1 MLSTTPPP
9 CWPPPPQAKST
20 EVWDSPALS
29 RLAAGPVLGA
39 AALLADGFSSSSVE
53 ERGKVRQPPAGF
65 LSFPPFVRTRLPQPT
80 AEALKVSHIPDIP
93 RAKKKSRPASSA
105 FPPSPAAFLST
116 CLAARRQVGP
126 ALHALSVPQLVAHVV
141 AEVVVAG
148 AAHFVAL
155 GAVVVLVTAH
165 PDGVL
170 QPGAGA
176 LGRHRLLLLAGVDQ
190 PLVDAASDQQL
201 FIWTERKA
209 PIKKDHLSISS
220 KLTKEAE
227 LP

>member
-9 CWPPPPQAKST
+9 RWPPPPQAKST

-93 RAKKKSRPASSA
+93 RAKKKKPASFQRVSA
-105 FPPSPAAFLST
+105 EPSGLFVYLSCSSPSGWSSPPCTLCSPAGRTRSGRSSRRGGGTLCCTWGRSS
-116 CLAARRQVGP
+116 AR
-126 ALHALSVPQLVAHVV
+126 HS
-141 AEVVVAG
+141 
-148 AAHFVAL
+148 
-155 GAVVVLVTAH
+155 
-165 PDGVL
+165 
-170 QPGAGA
+170 
-176 LGRHRLLLLAGVDQ
+176 
-190 PLVDAASDQQL
+190 
-201 FIWTERKA
+201 A
-209 PIKKDHLSISS
+209 P
-220 KLTKEAE
+220 
-227 LP
+227 